1 MYAMSG
7 CMLHTAQSA
16 EGEWV
21 VVQPA
26 LSIGGLGG
34 GGDRWWR
41 RDGASP
47 LGPVGDFITSRA
59 ALVSL
64 FLTTR
69 EWKSGHKIY

>member
-1 MYAMSG
+1 MYALSG

-34 GGDRWWR
+34 GVI
-41 RDGASP
+41 DGGEEMELLPWA
-47 LGPVGDFITSRA
+47 R
-59 ALVSL
+59 
-64 FLTTR
+64 
-69 EWKSGHKIY
+69 